1 MIVEEN
7 KMKNINYHNVKIF
20 LKSNKKTT
28 ETGKI
33 DTSITHIYMSAQVCT
48 SIKYNKKSQ
57 KQAKLIPLSHTYT

>member
-20 LKSNKKTT
+20 LKSNKKIT

-33 DTSITHIYMSAQVCT
+33 DTSITHIYMITQVCT

-57 KQAKLIPLSHTYT
+57 KQAKLILLSHTYT

>member
-28 ETGKI
+28 ETGK
-33 DTSITHIYMSAQVCT
+33 
-48 SIKYNKKSQ
+48 
-57 KQAKLIPLSHTYT
+57 LIPLSHTYT